1 MAGIEPKNYSSKLH
15 QSNFQYPFKISRSQ
29 VMPLVVTGMVKV
41 LAFSGGGD
49 YCLPARTGMLCYSDE
64 CVSCSVCSGN

>member
-1 MAGIEPKNYSSKLH
+1 
-15 QSNFQYPFKISRSQ
+15 
-29 VMPLVVTGMVKV
+29 MPLVVTRTEKV

-64 CVSCSVCSGN
+64 CVSYSVCSGNSFSSSAVP